1 MTLPNGIKIVAQ
13 ERRRDS
19 DVVRP
24 ELTNRTDRIWLIIE
38 PGLKN
43 FAPSEIGLI
52 SDFIVAK
59 LREYRLNAELAI
71 INTELERPRKERRT
85 K

>member
-1 MTLPNGIKIVAQ
+1 MTAQIKAAAQ
-13 ERRRDS
+13 KRRRQADAL
-19 DVVRP
+19 RP
-24 ELTNRTDRIWLIIE
+24 ELTGRADRIWAIME

-43 FAPSEIGLI
+43 FAPSEIGLL

-59 LREYRLNAELAI
+59 LREYRLIAELAI
-71 INTELERPRKERRT
+71 IKTKQERARKERRT